1 MSVGI
6 ARLREDA
13 DTVRTGAIQKGED
26 PSLVDRALGRLRRE
40 AYRHRRAGPVAAGKG
55 RSSRG
60 RDPKIPD
67 PDQLFEYRSKQ
78 PIHRPPPTSFAGL
91 GHATRVT
98 QLAFTGVGAN
108 QASCGSMATG
118 SLPDTGN

>member
-1 MSVGI
+1 
-6 ARLREDA
+6 L
-13 DTVRTGAIQKGED
+13 
-26 PSLVDRALGRLRRE
+26 
-40 AYRHRRAGPVAAGKG
+40 
-55 RSSRG
+55 SRG

-108 QASCGSMATG
+108 QTSCGRRRPAACPT
-118 SLPDTGN
+118 PAI